1 LFFETDVVD
10 AKDSGIFGKEEETKK
25 GLDVV
30 VVVVRGV
37 VSMVCCDVV
46 VAKESNDDGE

>member
-1 LFFETDVVD
+1 MVD

-25 GLDVV
+25 GLG

-37 VSMVCCDVV
+37 VSMVCCDVFFV
-46 VAKESNDDGE
+46 KCDV